1 MSLKFPAA
9 DIITIFLCVHWYYFE
24 CHPIFA
30 KVCPLVC
37 LVRTFKIYKQHQQY
51 QKLKPTFAAD
61 SDSWKGV
68 IFLLKVLFMLLL
80 LYHSLSIGMEGL
92 GILVLHKILSKKHSR
107 MKSTLR
113 DLSRCVMVQFSAQF
127 FVRCI

>member
-1 MSLKFPAA
+1 
-9 DIITIFLCVHWYYFE
+9 
-24 CHPIFA
+24 
-30 KVCPLVC
+30 
-37 LVRTFKIYKQHQQY
+37 
-51 QKLKPTFAAD
+51 
-61 SDSWKGV
+61 
-68 IFLLKVLFMLLL
+68 MLLL

-127 FVRCI
+127 FVDCI